1 MGDKT
6 PDTESS
12 GIERRDVLKG
22 LGFGAV
28 GLAGAGA
35 ATSATAQQPSPG
47 NVTIDYVKVVP
58 ESAEPEVN
66 QSSYVDRPW
75 ATADLVFGLDFE
87 GENSKEVLDGPIPVG
102 YQFVVVNQQTRQP
115 VTESF
120 EEGRCAC
127 FAGSVDV
134 SPGGGTTGRKTFSL
148 SGLGPDQPD
157 QPANQYIAALTV
169 TEYRG
174 ELDPVLGAYE
184 FSVGD
189 QPPDGNGGDG
199 NQTTT
204 TAQDGGDAGAAGDG
218 DGGDAGGAADAE
230 TTTTTTTTQDGN
242 GGGGNGDGG
251 NGNGGNGNSSATDPL
266 I

>member
-1 MGDKT
+1 MGEKT
-6 PDTESS
+6 PDTDSS

-35 ATSATAQQPSPG
+35 ATSATAQQGQTPGAG

-58 ESAEPEVN
+58 EAAEPEVN
-66 QSSYVDRPW
+66 QTTYVDRPW
-75 ATADLVFGLDFE
+75 ATADLIFGLDFE
-87 GENSKEVLDGPIPVG
+87 GENAKDVLDGPIPVG
-102 YQFVVVNQQTRQP
+102 YQFVVVDQQTRQP

-120 EEGRCAC
+120 DEGRCAC
-127 FAGSVDV
+127 FAGNVDV

-148 SGLGPDQPD
+148 SGLGPDQPNQ
-157 QPANQYIAALTV
+157 QPNQYIAALTV

-174 ELDPVLGAYE
+174 DLDPVLGAYE
-184 FSVGD
+184 FTVED
-189 QPPDGNGGDG
+189 QPPDENGGDG

-204 TAQDGGDAGAAGDG
+204 TTTQ
-218 DGGDAGGAADAE
+218 DGGDAGGAGDGGGDDAGGAGDAG
-230 TTTTTTTTQDGN
+230 TTTTTTTQDGN
-242 GGGGNGDGG
+242 GGNGG
-251 NGNGGNGNSSATDPL
+251 NGNGGNGNNSATGPL